1 VHPTNAP
8 SPSSAPSNIARTVL
22 SDGRSGYAYR
32 PQLSYIDPNKTLW
45 LVNADGSG
53 RTKLLEGCSGIGSAK
68 QGDVVTG
75 GIVWSPD
82 GGRVACW
89 REDLSVLAGRA
100 DGSASTMPFAAG
112 ECEAGP
118 RWAPGGELL
127 ACDVKG
133 SVSVRDPGGK
143 ERVALK
149 VDVRGEWAWSPSGRA
164 LLIQI
169 PPRNNRVAY
178 AVVDID
184 GKVLTE
190 FADAYA
196 GIAEIAWTR
205 DGSKIAYPGI
215 DGIVVVDLSKGAQRQ
230 VFKAP
235 TDFQLGVGSRTD
247 WVLGDSSVFVRTF
260 AGAVLVDVA
269 SGAVN
274 VLSDPSY
281 GASRVAP
288 DGQRGAAAVVTGMV
302 RTAMIFDLPAGGMRE
317 VSGSRFT
324 LPEPLVPGAEFV
336 FRGDSTAF
344 CWTPL
349 ASNEPPVFCAG
360 TDGTGLRAVP
370 GGMVQ
375 VEPDV
380 LGRGDST
387 VLWQGFS
394 PDLTKLAFTTP
405 GLSSPSAAQMV
416 HVVNLD
422 GSMALDLGPT
432 LGVLTYAWRPDG
444 VYRAPA
450 RIY

>member
-1 VHPTNAP
+1 
-8 SPSSAPSNIARTVL
+8 
-22 SDGRSGYAYR
+22 
-32 PQLSYIDPNKTLW
+32 
-45 LVNADGSG
+45 
-53 RTKLLEGCSGIGSAK
+53 
-68 QGDVVTG
+68 
-75 GIVWSPD
+75 
-82 GGRVACW
+82 
-89 REDLSVLAGRA
+89 
-100 DGSASTMPFAAG
+100 MPFNAG
-112 ECEAGP
+112 ECQAGP

-133 SVSVRDPGGK
+133 SVSVRDPGGQ

-149 VDVRGEWAWSPSGRA
+149 ADVLGEWAWSPSGRA

-178 AVVDID
+178 SIVDIN

-196 GIAEIAWTR
+196 GIAGIAWTR

-230 VFKAP
+230 VFKA
-235 TDFQLGVGSRTD
+235 TADFQLGVGSRTD
-247 WVLGDSSVFVRTF
+247 WVLGSSSVLVRNF
-260 AGAVLVDVA
+260 SGALLVDVA

-274 VLSDPSY
+274 VLSDPSH

-324 LPEPLVPGAEFV
+324 LPDLEVPGAEFV

-349 ASNEPPVFCAG
+349 AWNEPPVFCAG
-360 TDGTGLRAVP
+360 TDGTGLRAVQ
-370 GGMVQ
+370 GAVVQ

-394 PDLTKLAFTTP
+394 PDLTKLAFTMP
-405 GLSSPSAAQMV
+405 GLGSPSAAQV
-416 HVVNLD
+416 IHVANLD
-422 GSMALDLGPT
+422 GSMALNLGPT
-432 LGVLTYAWRPDG
+432 QGVLTYAWRPDG